1 MIKKYHSDFHS
12 SILNRLLLL
21 IVTGLLA
28 SSAAFA
34 QTASISPTP
43 AALTEANLNTASLG
57 IVLGGG
63 ETFIDATLPV
73 GSFALVGAPTGT
85 SITSVTWTSTTAAT
99 IVIAFNSTD
108 FDSDQSI
115 SINILAG
122 ELTLTSSG
130 VLSVHPSSMTMYYF
144 ENSVD
149 STLLITGRIECFFF
163 CYWL

>member
-1 MIKKYHSDFHS
+1 MIKKYHSDFHP

-28 SSAAFA
+28 SSTAFA

-73 GSFALVGAPTGT
+73 GSFSLVGAPTGT
-85 SITSVTWTSTTAAT
+85 SITSVTWTSTTTAT
-99 IVIAFNSTD
+99 IVLAFNYTD
-108 FDSDQSI
+108 FETDHSM
-115 SINILAG
+115 SINISAG
-122 ELTLTSSG
+122 ELTITSAR
-130 VLSVHPSSMTMYYF
+130 SS
-144 ENSVD
+144 ND
-149 STLLITGRIECFFF
+149 Q
-163 CYWL
+163 